1 MARRNKRARVDED
14 AENAVETQE
23 RLPPVTRKSDEPPEK
38 KVENLT
44 ILHLMLNLR
53 TLLPHSKPESKMEKK
68 DPLVVI
74 NEVVLFQ
81 ICEMKNCNKCL
92 YFENKKRKDLYLWA
106 SNVPNGPSV
115 KFLVENIHT
124 MEELKMT
131 GNCLKGA
138 RPLLSFDKAF
148 TESPFGKLMKELL
161 SQVFGTPRYHPKSQ
175 PFVDHVFTFSL
186 LDHRIWFRNYQIVEE
201 TGALVEIGPRFV
213 LNPIKVFEGS
223 FGGAVIYSNP
233 HYVTPSEH
241 RRSLKLA
248 AAGKYKE
255 RKEARANLKHRMA
268 EGPAPSNPLDDIF
281 QTVPPEKA
289 KGRDKLLFRRKK

>member
-1 MARRNKRARVDED
+1 MAKRRKRSRAAED
-14 AENAVETQE
+14 AEEPAETQE
-23 RLPPVTRKSDEPPEK
+23 RLPPVTRKSDDPPEK
-38 KVENLT
+38 KFKWINKQRVMIFASRGIT
-44 ILHLMLNLR
+44 FRDRHLMLNLR
-53 TLLPHSKPESKMEKK
+53 TLLPHSKP
-68 DPLVVI
+68 V
-74 NEVVLFQ
+74 
-81 ICEMKNCNKCL
+81 
-92 YFENKKRKDLYLWA
+92 
-106 SNVPNGPSV
+106 
-115 KFLVENIHT
+115 HT

-131 GNCLKGA
+131 GNCLKGS

-148 TESPFGKLMKELL
+148 NETPFSRLMKELL

-201 TGALVEIGPRFV
+201 SGALVEIGPRFV

-233 HYVTPSEH
+233 NYVTPSAH
-241 RRSLKLA
+241 RRSLKAA

-255 RKEARANLKHRMA
+255 RKEAKANLKHRIA